1 MGYDLGNAAK
11 THIIKQ
17 LGFFSELK
25 YTHRVNCFYQNL
37 FNQKD

>member
-1 MGYDLGNAAK
+1 MDYDLGNAAK
-11 THIIKQ
+11 DSYNKTT
-17 LGFFSELK
+17 GFFSELK